1 MTTKE
6 PTNPKMKAIVC
17 TKYGPPEVLALKEVQ
32 KPVPKDDEVLIK
44 IHATSV
50 TASDVLMRGL
60 KANFIY
66 KIIIQAMMGFG
77 KPRNPILGMVM
88 SGVLEHTG
96 ANVTLFKPGDEV
108 MGYGAKSMTNIKW
121 GFYAEYMCLPED
133 WNLTHKPA
141 NMSFVEAAALPY
153 GAYLAQHVIRKAD
166 LKANQKV
173 LIYGA
178 SGSIGTMAI
187 QFAKQAGVEVTAVC
201 SSRNFDLVQSL
212 GADKVIDYTHADAVS
227 QLETYDWVLDT
238 VGNTK
243 TSALKEASKTALTP
257 AGKYFSVDEGT
268 PKTTREDL
276 VMFKES
282 AEGGKLKPVIDR
294 CYPLEEMVQ
303 AHKYVEAGHKK
314 GNVVI
319 SVDGDC

>member
-1 MTTKE
+1 
-6 PTNPKMKAIVC
+6 MKAIVC
-17 TKYGPPEVLALKEVQ
+17 TKYGSPEVLKLQEVP
-32 KPVPKDDEVLIK
+32 KPTPKDDEVLIK

-60 KANFIY
+60 KANFVY

-88 SGVLEHTG
+88 SGVVEETG

-108 MGYGAKSMTNIKW
+108 MAYGARSMTSIKW

-133 WNLTHKPA
+133 WNLTYKPA
-141 NMSFVEAAALPY
+141 NLSFLEAAALPY
-153 GAYLAQHVIRKAD
+153 GAYLAQHVLKKAD
-166 LKANQKV
+166 LQVDQKV

-187 QFAKQAGVEVTAVC
+187 QFAKQAGVEITAVC
-201 SSRNFDLVQSL
+201 SSKNFELVGSL

-257 AGKYFSVDEGT
+257 AGQYLSVDEGT
-268 PKTTREDL
+268 PETTREDL
-276 VMFKES
+276 VMFKEL
-282 AEGGKLKPVIDR
+282 AEDGKLKPVIDR
-294 CYPLEEMVQ
+294 SFPLEEMVQ
-303 AHKYVEAGHKK
+303 AHKYVEQGHKK

-319 SVDGDC
+319 AVEHG